1 MKRNCEFIDLGEFEM
16 TSPVMRVSD
25 PCYERDVWCCGTVD
39 HCKLGTWEAGVLKT
53 DEGEWGTRC
62 AVLAVRHKDT
72 GPDFNVIR
80 LGKVRKVACKCVEQ
94 SFEVGVDS
102 GQAGFF
108 DDAFYQND
116 TVFEELP
123 APGFAIGDL
132 WYRHVCD
139 ITLSKMSAGVLPY
152 RGRKHMDLFDFNHDG
167 EVSDLERIMGLAA
180 VLSEANPDVEISV
193 TVDEDEDYES
203 MTHDELEERLDE
215 LRTQRDTLEC
225 EEPDDLDSEA
235 YEEWEEQCEQL
246 DEKIEEIED
255 LLEG

>member
-80 LGKVRKVACKCVEQ
+80 SGNVRKMTCKCVEQ
-94 SFEVGVDS
+94 PFEVGVDS

-108 DDAFYQND
+108 
-116 TVFEELP
+116 EEQP
-123 APGFAIGDL
+123 APNFATGDL

-139 ITLSKMSAGVLPY
+139 ITLGKMLAGVLPY
-152 RGRKHMDLFDFNHDG
+152 GVVSSSGFGDGGYACYTHADKSGEIDFACI
-167 EVSDLERIMGLAA
+167 VF
-180 VLSEANPDVEISV
+180 
-193 TVDEDEDYES
+193 
-203 MTHDELEERLDE
+203 
-215 LRTQRDTLEC
+215 
-225 EEPDDLDSEA
+225 
-235 YEEWEEQCEQL
+235 
-246 DEKIEEIED
+246 IEE
-255 LLEG
+255 

>member
-116 TVFEELP
+116 TVFEDLP

-132 WYRHVCD
+132 WVSPCVRYHTEQNV
-139 ITLSKMSAGVLPY
+139 
-152 RGRKHMDLFDFNHDG
+152 GRCVALWC
-167 EVSDLERIMGLAA
+167 GLI
-180 VLSEANPDVEISV
+180 VRFRRW
-193 TVDEDEDYES
+193 
-203 MTHDELEERLDE
+203 RL
-215 LRTQRDTLEC
+215 
-225 EEPDDLDSEA
+225 
-235 YEEWEEQCEQL
+235 Y
-246 DEKIEEIED
+246 
-255 LLEG
+255 LLYTR